1 MVIYLFLI
9 INLFSSVRGYVNKGN
24 KFYKK
29 RNYEKAENLYKKGLK
44 EKEHPYIYYNLGN
57 LYYRMNEYDKAIEN
71 YKKAVSNLKN
81 RKKLA
86 KVFYNLGNAYF
97 KKQDFKNAVKYWR
110 KSLKIN
116 PKDEDAKH
124 NLELTLRFLKK
135 KKGQGK
141 KREKGK
147 EKKGEE
153 EKRKREMER
162 AMEQILK
169 KMEEKTKKARKRIV
183 PKINVEKDW

>member
-1 MVIYLFLI
+1 
-9 INLFSSVRGYVNKGN
+9 
-24 KFYKK
+24 
-29 RNYEKAENLYKKGLK
+29 
-44 EKEHPYIYYNLGN
+44 
-57 LYYRMNEYDKAIEN
+57 MNEYDKAIEN